1 MTSKLIPP
9 NPDKVMV
16 IRNVTP
22 DVVTL
27 SLPFARFGQINIGGR
42 GTLVRLQNGSVAVFS
57 PVALTNDVQSQ
68 INKMGAVKYICA
80 NDAEHHI
87 FMDDWHKAF
96 PDAKLIGPDALK
108 EKRESQ
114 KKPLPWTHLF
124 RPKDNTSWNI
134 DEAFDREFDAE
145 YVHAHANKELV
156 FNHKPSKTLIQAD
169 LLFNLPA
176 VEQYSRTNVNPTAGI
191 LTKLF
196 CKINTTAGSAIWQ
209 KRFVWYALSASDRPA
224 FNQSMARIDR
234 WDFERI
240 IPCHGEVIE
249 KEGKGIFRKVF
260 EWHLEAAKKSN

>member
-1 MTSKLIPP
+1 
-9 NPDKVMV
+9 
-16 IRNVTP
+16 
-22 DVVTL
+22 
-27 SLPFARFGQINIGGR
+27 
-42 GTLVRLQNGSVAVFS
+42 
-57 PVALTNDVQSQ
+57 
-68 INKMGAVKYICA
+68 MGAVKYIAA

-134 DEAFDREFDAE
+134 DETFDREFDAE

-176 VEQYSRTNVNPTAGI
+176 TEQYSRTDASPTAGI
-191 LTKLF
+191 FTKLM
-196 CKINTTAGSAIWQ
+196 CRINNTAGTAIWQ

-224 FNQSMARIDR
+224 FNQSMARIDK

-240 IPCHGEVIE
+240 IPCHGDVIE

>member
-1 MTSKLIPP
+1 
-9 NPDKVMV
+9 
-16 IRNVTP
+16 
-22 DVVTL
+22 
-27 SLPFARFGQINIGGR
+27 
-42 GTLVRLQNGSVAVFS
+42 VAVFS
-57 PVALTNDVQSQ
+57 PVALTDEVRSRVD
-68 INKMGAVKYICA
+68 KMGAVKYIAA

-134 DEAFDREFDAE
+134 DEAFDKEFNAE

-176 VEQYSRTNVNPTAGI
+176 TEQYSRTDVHPTAGI
-191 LTKLF
+191 LTKLM
-196 CKINTTAGSAIWQ
+196 CKINNTAGSAIWQ
-209 KRFVWYALSASDRPA
+209 KRFIWYALSASDRPA
-224 FNQSMARIDR
+224 FNQSMARIDK

-240 IPCHGEVIE
+240 IPCHGDVIE
-249 KEGKGIFRKVF
+249 KDGKNIFKKVF
-260 EWHLEAAKKSN
+260 GWHLEAAKKST